1 MTHTVFLIRYVLTFF
16 ATIIDCF
23 LPVRIISDF
32 RVTNFDL
39 GLSVQDR
46 VVPIVTELIKDCRR
60 PKFVL
65 CVLP

>member
-1 MTHTVFLIRYVLTFF
+1 MKHVLTFF

-39 GLSVQDR
+39 GLSV
-46 VVPIVTELIKDCRR
+46 PIVTELIKDCRR